1 MTEKHLLSPTE
12 AATYLGGIIKEQT
25 LASWRC
31 LHRQDLAYLKIG
43 RRIAYR
49 KSDLD
54 AFLESHTVRTASI

>member
-1 MTEKHLLSPTE
+1 MSDKHLLSPTE

-25 LASWRC
+25 LAVWRC
-31 LHRQDLAYLKIG
+31 KHRQDLPYIKVG

-54 AFLESHTVRTASI
+54 EFLESRTVRPVSV